1 MVENF
6 ALLVFMITFFGF
18 DPHISMVSHLVPFK
32 EFFQNSSDGHSK
44 GKRYDFDSPQKVPS
58 EKPKYIIHKF

>member
-18 DPHISMVSHLVPFK
+18 DPHISMVWHLVPFK
-32 EFFQNSSDGHSK
+32 DFFQNSSDGLFK
-44 GKRYDFDSPQKVPS
+44 GKRYDFDLPQKVPS
-58 EKPKYIIHKF
+58 EKPKYIIQRF